1 MNAALPCTLLIPKY
15 CPMQPEHLPLHL
27 IPNKL
32 EWVDPH
38 PIVVAP
44 TSKGSKRPSI
54 IITISPI
61 TIPDLIIRSPIISLQ
76 CLPNPLHAS
85 ALPELIPNLNLKV
98 HKLEPALP
106 AHLLPNLHLHLQPRL
121 QTLWHADRKTH
132 AVPSVP
138 APLHDPLHSAQ
149 DLADAREVHF
159 RRGLAEAPRA
169 PLQKGRCS
177 TRCLGRC
184 SGSRR
189 SRLARWSCSTVS
201 LGGGRGSGL
210 LGRWRLWLWVGESRL
225 ELGFYVSVWDIEAIN
240 WRGSDNFLKRPVFQ
254 KIAVPPEG
262 FGGSW

>member
-1 MNAALPCTLLIPKY
+1 MNAVPPCTLLIPEY
-15 CPMQPEHLPLHL
+15 GPMQPEHLPLHL

-32 EWVDPH
+32 EWVDPL
-38 PIVVAP
+38 PIVTP

-61 TIPDLIIRSPIISLQ
+61 TIPNLIIRSPIISLQ
-76 CLPNPLHAS
+76 RLPNPLHTS
-85 ALPELIPNLNLKV
+85 ALSKLIPSLNLKV
-98 HKLEPALP
+98 YKLEPALP

-121 QTLWHADRKTH
+121 QTLRHADRKTH

-138 APLHDPLHSAQ
+138 APLHDPLHGAQ
-149 DLADAREVHF
+149 DLTDAGEVHF
-159 RRGLAEAPRA
+159 RGGLAEAPRA
-169 PLQKGRCS
+169 PLRRGRCL

-189 SRLARWSCSTVS
+189 SRLAR
-201 LGGGRGSGL
+201 GGRGSGL

-225 ELGFYVSVWDIEAIN
+225 ELGFYVSVWGIE
-240 WRGSDNFLKRPVFQ
+240 GPVFQ
-254 KIAVPPEG
+254 KSAVRRGG